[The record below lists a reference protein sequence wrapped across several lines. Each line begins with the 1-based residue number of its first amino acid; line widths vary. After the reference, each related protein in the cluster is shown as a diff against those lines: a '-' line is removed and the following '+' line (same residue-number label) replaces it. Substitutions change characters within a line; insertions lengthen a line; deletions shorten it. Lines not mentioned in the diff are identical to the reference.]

1 MQLKDGIEIPSME
14 DFYYDL
20 FDGGYIKPEELL
32 DDPAHAENVR
42 RAIRVIQK
50 FEQLLLDAAEEAEDD

>member
-1 MQLKDGIEIPSME
+1 MQLKDGVEIPSME

-32 DDPAHAENVR
+32 DDPEAAENVR
-42 RAIRVIQK
+42 RAIRVIQR
-50 FEQLLLDAAEEAEDD
+50 FEQLLLDASEEDEDD